1 MNDIHLHKKFYK
13 ILVSY
18 KDYTLSNTYIEVK
31 KDIHKLSEIE
41 ELGFKVENLH
51 DIDRIIIND
60 QFRIY
65 KDIISFLSAHKI
77 KSDDNIFI
85 VDNIVSF
92 IEDKTY
98 VNFVEKNDY
107 FLFINSICY
116 LKFLQKLKDL
126 ENEIDGSFHFIDS
139 YNRDIRKITMV
150 SIAEKSRLTITYDLK
165 IPHFDEQ
172 TDYSTGYRDFIQC
185 FEDNNKNLPRFLK
198 TATINTVSVYE
209 NKEKLNLFFQNL
221 DSIVYKAKIN
231 FEVYLN
237 ELSLDKVKKDY
248 DEVKTKYF
256 SSLSDVLTKLT
267 ASILAL
273 PIALSTLLFSIDK
286 LKDNPTYLTAI
297 IFIVLFT
304 TLFVSSL
311 LRINF
316 RDLLFTENLL
326 LKDYKTLIEN
336 NFFVKYGSEKDI
348 FDDVRDRII
357 ERIKY
362 LKIIIESYFWVIN
375 GFNILIIGLI
385 LNHFDY
391 SSTTISILLI
401 LIFLAMSLFRNY
413 IFEKDQKHK

>member
-1 MNDIHLHKKFYK
+1 MNDIHQHEKFYK
-13 ILVSY
+13 ILSSY
-18 KDYTLSNTYIEVK
+18 KDYNLSHDYIEVK
-31 KDIHKLSEIE
+31 KDINKLAEIK
-41 ELGFKVENLH
+41 ELGFKVETLH
-51 DIDRIIIND
+51 DTDRIFINN

-65 KDIISFLSAHKI
+65 KDINSFLATHKI
-77 KSDDNIFI
+77 KCGDNIFI
-85 VDNIVSF
+85 LSNKVSF

-98 VNFVEKNDY
+98 INFIEKDDY
-107 FLFINSICY
+107 FLFTNSIFY

-139 YNRDIRKITMV
+139 YNRDARKITMV

-172 TDYSTGYRDFIQC
+172 TDFSTGYKDFIQC

-209 NKEKLNLFFQNL
+209 NKEKLNLFFENL
-221 DSIVYKAKIN
+221 NSIVYKAKIN

-286 LKDNPTYLTAI
+286 LKDNPTYLIAI

-316 RDLLFTENLL
+316 RDLIFTENLL
-326 LKDYKTLIEN
+326 LKDYKTLVEN

-348 FDDVRDRII
+348 FDDVKSRII

-362 LKIIIESYFWVIN
+362 LKIIIESYFWVMN
-375 GFNILIIGLI
+375 GFNVLIVGLI
-385 LNHFDY
+385 LNHFDC
-391 SSTTISILLI
+391 SKTTIYIVLI
-401 LIFLAMSLFRNY
+401 LISLAISLFRNY
-413 IFEKDQKHK
+413 IFEKDQKNK